1 MLPLKR
7 VEECRRT
14 NAKFIVYNTHAMMS
28 WQNKKINQLRLP
40 LHSCYSLIH
49 EVLFDIR
56 GPSWTADGERVPRLL
71 VGCQSSSDVCV
82 CVCVCVFWGGKCA
95 RYPGRW
101 CTRNERPTHD
111 TGITTTVHHS
121 RRRRRSE
128 KYDSVYFLEGRIH
141 RVTSR
146 TIRSHKIC
154 TIPYVAMLIYVQYSN
169 TTQSLIHVMLR

>member
-82 CVCVCVFWGGKCA
+82 CVCVCVCFEGENAQG
-95 RYPGRW
+95 
-101 CTRNERPTHD
+101 TRGD
-111 TGITTTVHHS
+111 DVHAMKD
-121 RRRRRSE
+121 RRMTQ
-128 KYDSVYFLEGRIH
+128 VLLPL
-141 RVTSR
+141 
-146 TIRSHKIC
+146 C
-154 TIPYVAMLIYVQYSN
+154 TIHDVGGD
-169 TTQSLIHVMLR
+169 LRNMTVFIFWKAGFIELHREQ